1 MYRIYT
7 LKKELYRTSIHRLIS
22 ILLFIL
28 IYGKLYAGIIYTDF
42 PADMQLYARDIATNE
57 AQVTLTG
64 IAEGIST
71 GSYIELRVYRGN
83 NIFDTQ
89 TKTLVYQN
97 NKADFSFQTTIQ
109 AELINYRFEIYTISA
124 GAYTLDKTA
133 TNVVSGDA
141 YIIDGQSNA
150 VAFQRTGAASAST
163 LESPFIRSF
172 ASGIDNILV
181 GNNLNWYQGN
191 ADGKHTINGNIG
203 QWGIKMARTLVND
216 YQIPIAVFNGAFGG
230 SRISYHTRRND
241 LPTDLN
247 TNYGRLLY
255 RLQQAQLA
263 DKVRAIIWY
272 QGESDSKSATPL
284 QTYKNYFYNMY
295 KGWMTDYP
303 NIEKLY
309 IVQVRK
315 SCNGYAYYFGRIQEA
330 HRQLAR
336 ELPNTSLMT
345 AKGVPLWSDD
355 CHFPYLNGYEKIG
368 ERIANMV
375 KNDLYNEN
383 ILHTR
388 PPDILNAEFINANT
402 LMMTTTN
409 PNDVLVWEQGAEADF
424 NLIGNNNANVTSG
437 SVQDNRLYLTVS
449 GGTNNIYGVTYYGR
463 NGAGVTAPF
472 VKNTAGIGMASFYDF
487 PVGEPVMGITDD
499 SYTFDEDAVLNGD
512 VFTNDYVINS
522 SGWLMNPLVS
532 NVNSGTLS
540 LLSNGDFSY
549 TPNEHFNGTDNFTY
563 EICSAARPDY
573 CQQAAV
579 QITINPMDDAP
590 YAYDDIFSITE
601 NSIATGNV
609 LINDKEVDGDKII
622 LNINPLTLPA
632 NGNVIVEALGGF
644 TYTPD
649 MDFYGT
655 DEFSYQICDDTPSPL
670 CDTAWVKINVE
681 IGTGGNTRPVAV
693 ADALTLNEDAVKSG
707 NVLNNDSDDDGHD
720 LLVTPNPL
728 TPPLHGAAIVS
739 QNGLYYYLPNQ
750 NFNGVDSFTYEI
762 CDIGIPSLCDTAW
775 VMLNVLPVNDAPKA
789 VNDTIYN
796 NAFDVSTLNILDNDI
811 DPDNDDLT
819 IVPGADF
826 TALNGQAVIQN
837 NGVVNY
843 QPLPGFVGTEQFTYE
858 ICDTGTP
865 AQCDE
870 ATITILVESDCI
882 YLNIQAFMEGAY
894 SLNTQEMTTGLNTS
908 RGLLPGQTPINNLVS
923 GTPAGQP
930 YSLAPWN
937 YAGQE
942 GADWTNDN
950 YTNDAVDWVLVSFRL
965 SEDKASQIAQT
976 AALLNKDGS
985 IDFPDRC
992 VLSADWADP
1001 MYIVIEHRNHIGIMS
1016 PQPVTVTN
1024 QVLSYDF
1031 RGADSYST
1039 ESGYGQKEISTG
1051 VWAMFAGDGDQSD
1064 DFSYDINGEDKQIWY
1079 EQNGVFDI
1087 YLQGDYNLD
1096 GDINGLDKGHWMMN
1110 NGISSRVPK

>member
-1 MYRIYT
+1 MLYI
-7 LKKELYRTSIHRLIS
+7 LKERLYRTSFCHLIV
-22 ILLFIL
+22 LLLL
-28 IYGKLYAGIIYTDF
+28 IPIAEQLSAGIIYTDF
-42 PADMQLYARDIATNE
+42 PADMQLYARDIATNQ
-57 AQVTLTG
+57 AQITVSG
-64 IAEGIST
+64 IAEGIGT
-71 GSYIELRVYRGN
+71 GSHIELRVYRGT
-83 NIFDTQ
+83 NIFSNQ

-97 NKADFSFQTTIQ
+97 NKAAFSFQATIQ
-109 AELINYRFEIYTISA
+109 AELVNYRFEVYVISS
-124 GAYTLDKTA
+124 GAYTLDNTA
-133 TNVVSGDA
+133 SNIVAGDV

-150 VAFQRTGAASAST
+150 VAFQRSGATSASI

-172 ASGIDNILV
+172 ASGIANISV
-181 GNNLNWYQGN
+181 GNNLNWYQGS
-191 ADGKHTINGNIG
+191 ADGTHTTNGNIG
-203 QWGIKMARTLVND
+203 QWGAKMANILMND

-230 SRISYHTRRND
+230 SRISYHARRDD
-241 LPTDLN
+241 LPTDLA

-255 RLQQAQLA
+255 RLQQAKLA
-263 DKVRAIIWY
+263 DKVRAIMWY
-272 QGESDSKSATPL
+272 QGESDAKFAMSL
-284 QTYKNYFYNMY
+284 QTYKSYFCNMY

-309 IVQVRK
+309 IVQIRK
-315 SCNGYAYYFGRIQEA
+315 SCNGHAYYFGRIQEA

-345 AKGVPLWSDD
+345 AKGVPLWNDD

-368 ERIANMV
+368 ERMANMI

-383 ILHTR
+383 ISHAR
-388 PPDILNAEFINANT
+388 PPDILTAEFTASNT

-409 PNDVLVWEQGAEADF
+409 PNDVLAWEQGAEADF
-424 NLIGNNNANVTSG
+424 NLIGNNSASVTSG
-437 SVQDNRLYLTVS
+437 SVQGNRIYLTVS
-449 GGTNNIYGVTYYGR
+449 GSINNIYGVTYYGR
-463 NGAGVTAPF
+463 NGEGVTAPY

-487 PVGEPVMGITDD
+487 PVGEPIMDIVNDNYI
-499 SYTFDEDAVLNGD
+499 FDEDASSTGD

-522 SGWLMNPLVS
+522 SGWVMNPLVS
-532 NVNSGTLS
+532 DVNSGTLS
-540 LLSNGDFSY
+540 LLPNGDFSY

-573 CQQAAV
+573 CQQATA
-579 QITINPMDDAP
+579 QITINPIDDAP
-590 YAYDDIFSITE
+590 YAYDDIFTVME
-601 NSIATGNV
+601 NNIATGNV
-609 LINDKEVDGDKII
+609 LANDKEVDGDKII
-622 LNINPLTLPA
+622 LNINPITLPA
-632 NGNVIVEALGGF
+632 NGDIIMQALGGF

-649 MDFYGT
+649 MNFYGT
-655 DEFSYQICDDTPSPL
+655 EQFSYQICDDTPAAL
-670 CDTAWVKINVE
+670 CDTAWVKIQVE
-681 IGTGGNTRPVAV
+681 VNADGNTRPLAV
-693 ADALTLNEDAVKSG
+693 ADVLTLNEDAVKSG
-707 NVLNNDSDDDGHD
+707 NVLSNDSDDDGHN
-720 LLVTPNPL
+720 LLVRPTPL
-728 TPPLHGAAIVS
+728 TLPVNGAAIVS
-739 QNGLYYYLPNQ
+739 QNGLYYYLPSS
-750 NFNGVDSFTYEI
+750 NFNGIDSFTYEI
-762 CDIGIPSLCDTAW
+762 CDTGIPSLCDTAW
-775 VMLNVLPVNDAPKA
+775 VTVTVLPVNDAPFA
-789 VNDTIYN
+789 ANDTIYN
-796 NAFDVSTLNILDNDI
+796 NAFDASSINILDNDN
-811 DPDNDDLT
+811 DPDGDDLT
-819 IVPGADF
+819 ITLSGNF
-826 TALNGQAVIQN
+826 GGLNGELIIQDNGAVS
-837 NGVVNY
+837 Y

-870 ATITILVESDCI
+870 ATVTIIVESDCI
-882 YLNIQAFMEGAY
+882 YIDIQAFMEGAY
-894 SLNTQEMTTGLNTS
+894 SLNAQEMTTGLNTS

-1016 PQPVTVTN
+1016 PQPVTLTN

-1031 RGADSYST
+1031 RQADAYSDGL
-1039 ESGYGQKEISTG
+1039 GYGQKEISIG